1 MKKSTQ
7 IILSLGLAL
16 GLISTSFAA
25 NSFADKSSQNV
36 QQYRSMVSADTVL
49 NYSKVLL
56 DRSTV
61 AQKLKF
67 SGDFSDRARYNEA
80 TGILEEANK
89 AFQAGNDTEA
99 KKLAIESIRVIARSV
114 PRYYSRMD
122 QNKQT
127 QVAKNSE

>member
-16 GLISTSFAA
+16 GLISTSFAGV
-25 NSFADKSSQNV
+25 SGKNV

-99 KKLAIESIRVIARSV
+99 KKLAIDSIRVIARSV

-122 QNKQT
+122 QNKQI